1 MNPGG
6 TARRV
11 FTEEARDLLIDLE
24 EALLELESHPG
35 DAALMAR
42 VFRALHTLK
51 GTGAMFGFDA
61 VARFTHAVED
71 LFDNVRKA
79 GVPATSELLTLG
91 LDAKDHLQ
99 ELLEQGAE
107 APVAAEA
114 STSASAR
121 QGADTDGVAARERDL
136 LDRIGALA
144 ASWVGLA
151 VSPPAFPALPRS
163 MGDDVPVVPFLAD
176 TPPAAPLRDF
186 PMASSGGIPA
196 SSGHMA
202 GHMAPESPTVPGGSP
217 REPRVYWLHYAPSP
231 DALRRGLD
239 PSRLLD
245 GLHGLG
251 PLHVWPHCETVP
263 ALDGLDAEAVHL
275 RWDAVLVTEH
285 PLAMVREPFAT
296 LMDEAGLDVVALGEE
311 RLLPSPELLCR
322 IAAQG
327 GVADAAGLLA
337 AAGAGDEALRAVR
350 GQGVIGGIGGADGDV
365 PGVPEGMPAAA
376 MPQAA
381 SSVSAVAPTPWS
393 VPECSPPAGDD
404 AAPAGPLR
412 PGGDEGATT
421 SLRVDSAKVDRL
433 LDNVGE
439 LVILQARLSRIATDH
454 DDPRLRELAEGLE
467 RLTESLRDSTMSVRM
482 VPLDATFHAF
492 RRLVRDLAARL
503 GKDVRFVAEGGET
516 ELDKTVID
524 HLRDPLLHLV
534 RNAMDHGVESA
545 EARLAAGKPAEAV
558 LRLSAA
564 HAGGE
569 VLITVSDDGAGID
582 LDKLRAVG
590 VARGLLAP
598 DADPGEAELLQL
610 LFLPG
615 FSTASGVS
623 DLSGRGVGLDVVST
637 ALGSLRGSVDVVTR
651 RGEGTAWRLRIPL
664 TLAIIDGL
672 RVRVGDETFILPLT
686 QVQACLE
693 RFVDGEAATLGLIE
707 YRERLVPCL
716 SLRRFLDVPGEQ
728 PAYERVIIANVD
740 GLPVGFAVD
749 GVAGLEQAVIKRLGG
764 PCRRAAWIAGSSVDA
779 EGGISLILDAAQLVR
794 VAQGMQER

>member
-61 VARFTHAVED
+61 VARFTHVVED
-71 LFDNVRKA
+71 LFDSVRKA
-79 GVPATSELLTLG
+79 GMPATSELLALG

-99 ELLEQGAE
+99 DLLELGA
-107 APVAAEA
+107 
-114 STSASAR
+114 SSASAESGISSPA
-121 QGADTDGVAARERDL
+121 GAAAVAAREREL
-136 LDRIGALA
+136 LGRIGGLA
-144 ASWVGLA
+144 A
-151 VSPPAFPALPRS
+151 RC
-163 MGDDVPVVPFLAD
+163 
-176 TPPAAPLRDF
+176 TPPAAEPAGEEAPHDTAD
-186 PMASSGGIPA
+186 MALSPPGGAGEPPARSGIPA
-196 SSGHMA
+196 
-202 GHMAPESPTVPGGSP
+202 GSP
-217 REPRVYWLHYAPSP
+217 FEPRVYWLRYAPSA

-245 GLHGLG
+245 GLRGLG
-251 PLHVWPHCETVP
+251 ALHLWPHCETVP
-263 ALDGLDAEAVHL
+263 GLDGLDAEAVHL

-285 PLAMVREPFAT
+285 PVAMVREPFAT
-296 LMDEAGLDVVALGEE
+296 LMDEAGLEVVALGEE
-311 RLLPSPELLCR
+311 RLLPPPELLCR

-327 GVADAAGLLA
+327 AAP
-337 AAGAGDEALRAVR
+337 R
-350 GQGVIGGIGGADGDV
+350 
-365 PGVPEGMPAAA
+365 PA
-376 MPQAA
+376 
-381 SSVSAVAPTPWS
+381 
-393 VPECSPPAGDD
+393 PECTPPPGDD
-404 AAPAGPLR
+404 AAPAGTLR
-412 PGGDEGATT
+412 PGGDEGPTT

-454 DDPRLRELAEGLE
+454 DDPRLRELAEGL
-467 RLTESLRDSTMSVRM
+467 DM

-503 GKDVRFVAEGGET
+503 GKEVRFVAEGGET

-534 RNAMDHGVESA
+534 RNAMDHGVEPA
-545 EARLAAGKPAEAV
+545 GVRLAAGKPAEAV
-558 LRLSAA
+558 LRL
-564 HAGGE
+564 
-569 VLITVSDDGAGID
+569 VSDDGAGID
-582 LDKLRAVG
+582 LDRLRAVG

-598 DADPGEAELLQL
+598 DAEPGEAELLQL

-637 ALGSLRGSVDVVTR
+637 ALGALRGSVDVVTR
-651 RGEGTAWRLRIPL
+651 RGGGTAWRLRIPL

-672 RVRVGDETFILPLT
+672 RVRVGDEAFILPLT
-686 QVQACLE
+686 QVEACLE

-740 GLPVGFAVD
+740 GQPVGFAVD

>member
-35 DAALMAR
+35 DVALMAR

-71 LFDNVRKA
+71 LFDSVRKA
-79 GVPATSELLTLG
+79 GVPATSELLALG

-99 ELLEQGAE
+99 ELLERGASD
-107 APVAAEA
+107 PVAGKTPSADRAEDA
-114 STSASAR
+114 
-121 QGADTDGVAARERDL
+121 ADADGVAARERAL
-136 LDRIGALA
+136 LERIGGLA
-144 ASWVGLA
+144 ARW
-151 VSPPAFPALPRS
+151 
-163 MGDDVPVVPFLAD
+163 
-176 TPPAAPLRDF
+176 AAPAVAPGTF
-186 PMASSGGIPA
+186 AASSGGRDDDAAGAAETSPSA
-196 SSGHMA
+196 LAQDFSTALPEVGLSPDESTPSEPSAVSG
-202 GHMAPESPTVPGGSP
+202 GYF
-217 REPRVYWLHYAPSP
+217 REPRVYWLRYTPSP

-245 GLHGLG
+245 GLRGLG

-263 ALDGLDAEAVHL
+263 GLDGLDAEAVHL

-285 PLAMVREPFAT
+285 PVDMVREPFVA
-296 LMDEAGLDVVALGEE
+296 LLDEAGLEVAALGEE

-327 GVADAAGLLA
+327 RVADAVGLLEA
-337 AAGAGDEALRAVR
+337 ADAGDEALRAVR
-350 GQGVIGGIGGADGDV
+350 GQGTRGEGGDASAASGGQ
-365 PGVPEGMPAAA
+365 PG
-376 MPQAA
+376 AA
-381 SSVSAVAPTPWS
+381 SSRTSSRTVPSAPAVVPASWP
-393 VPECSPPAGDD
+393 VPECAPPAGDD
-404 AAPAGPLR
+404 AAPAGTLR

-534 RNAMDHGVESA
+534 RNAMDHGVEPA
-545 EARLAAGKPAEAV
+545 AVRLAAGKPAEAV

-672 RVRVGDETFILPLT
+672 RVRVGDEAFILPLT

-707 YRERLVPCL
+707 YRDRLVPCL
-716 SLRRFLDVPGEQ
+716 SLRRFLEVPGEQ

-740 GLPVGFAVD
+740 GQPVGFAVD

>member
-51 GTGAMFGFDA
+51 GTGAMFGFEA
-61 VARFTHAVED
+61 VARFTHVVED
-71 LFDNVRKA
+71 LFDSVRKA
-79 GVPATSELLTLG
+79 GMPATSELLALG

-99 ELLEQGAE
+99 DLLELGA
-107 APVAAEA
+107 A
-114 STSASAR
+114 SASAE
-121 QGADTDGVAARERDL
+121 GGPESAAAVAAREREL
-136 LDRIGALA
+136 LDRIGGLA
-144 ASWVGLA
+144 A
-151 VSPPAFPALPRS
+151 RC
-163 MGDDVPVVPFLAD
+163 
-176 TPPAAPLRDF
+176 TPPAAEPAGEEAPHDAAD
-186 PMASSGGIPA
+186 MALSPPGGAGEPPALSGIP
-196 SSGHMA
+196 
-202 GHMAPESPTVPGGSP
+202 PGSP
-217 REPRVYWLHYAPSP
+217 FEPRVYWLRYAPSA

-245 GLHGLG
+245 GLRGLG
-251 PLHVWPHCETVP
+251 ALHLWPHCETVP
-263 ALDGLDAEAVHL
+263 GLDGLDAEAVHL

-285 PLAMVREPFAT
+285 PVAMVREPFAT
-296 LMDEAGLDVVALGEE
+296 LMDEAGLEVVALGEE
-311 RLLPSPELLCR
+311 RLLPPPELLCR

-327 GVADAAGLLA
+327 GVADAAGLLT
-337 AAGAGDEALRAVR
+337 AAGFPHASLPRSTPMSPSASAPR
-350 GQGVIGGIGGADGDV
+350 
-365 PGVPEGMPAAA
+365 PA
-376 MPQAA
+376 
-381 SSVSAVAPTPWS
+381 
-393 VPECSPPAGDD
+393 PECTPPPGDD
-404 AAPAGPLR
+404 AAPAGTLR
-412 PGGDEGATT
+412 PGGDEGPTT

-503 GKDVRFVAEGGET
+503 GKEVRFVAEGGET

-534 RNAMDHGVESA
+534 RNAMDHGVEPA
-545 EARLAAGKPAEAV
+545 GVRLAAGKPAEAV

-582 LDKLRAVG
+582 LDRLRAVG

-598 DADPGEAELLQL
+598 DAEPGEAELLQL

-637 ALGSLRGSVDVVTR
+637 ALGALRGSVDVVTR
-651 RGEGTAWRLRIPL
+651 RGGGTAWRLRIPL

-672 RVRVGDETFILPLT
+672 RVRVGDEAFILPLT
-686 QVQACLE
+686 QVEACLE

-740 GLPVGFAVD
+740 GQPVGFAVD